1 MCHVFSPSHAV
12 LSAILGD
19 DYLTSE
25 VRTKEGDKVGS
36 NQPLARDPVQFKLEL
51 MPNYLI
57 SYLENTDSRSTRM
70 ICIHGPSEWELNPSK
85 ISREKQSWRCET
97 SFLNITGAKISTKG
111 IWGMRVDS
119 NPPISISRPLVVQ
132 NHNPAPRRDVCLVMI
147 RWLGDLNRRAYL
159 KYLWLRFLHWLK
171 LSFVHTSNAFGW
183 DFCAGWNFL
192 ETFIEKFALNSVFWN
207 KL

>member
-70 ICIHGPSEWELNPSK
+70 ICIHGPSE
-85 ISREKQSWRCET
+85 
-97 SFLNITGAKISTKG
+97 
-111 IWGMRVDS
+111 
-119 NPPISISRPLVVQ
+119 
-132 NHNPAPRRDVCLVMI
+132 
-147 RWLGDLNRRAYL
+147 
-159 KYLWLRFLHWLK
+159 
-171 LSFVHTSNAFGW
+171 
-183 DFCAGWNFL
+183 
-192 ETFIEKFALNSVFWN
+192 
-207 KL
+207 